1 MNTKCVALMLYLI
14 LFQTKSTYSDE
25 TCHWSRQANQ
35 NDQPEVYYINID
47 KSKERRAAMED
58 HLSHTGLKYTRSRGV
73 SFEVNKD
80 VFISDD
86 IANEIASPHCVYH
99 NDSYM
104 SDPKYNKQKYAI
116 TGLCGKEVAAFGC
129 TASHLIAIRRAID
142 SKTST
147 SKYAIIL
154 EDDLI
159 FPFEVDFNQLI
170 ATAPTDFAI
179 LKLYLI
185 HAKAV
190 DKLFNL
196 YLDTKQLWQPRSE
209 HHWSSG
215 AYIFDKEKLRP
226 YIDAMV
232 SYNTHTQV
240 IELKLIAASERP
252 VCRPIECCTLS
263 SVALNP
269 TPTTTY
275 GSKQNIRHMN
285 HTFTNHNHLACL
297 HSSSIAADYLLFALG
312 KTYTLTV
319 PILTGGKGSDKSD
332 LHQSHVG
339 LVHKKAYANQKKHM
353 MYMYTHNDTMPS
365 FLKSTCKLPFSV
377 HE

>member
-1 MNTKCVALMLYLI
+1 MNTKCIALMLYLI
-14 LFQTKSTYSDE
+14 LLQTKSTYSDDS
-25 TCHWSRQANQ
+25 CRWSRQTNQ
-35 NDQPEVYYINID
+35 NDQPEIYYINID
-47 KSKERRAAMED
+47 KSKERRAAMEE

-73 SFEVNKD
+73 SFEVDKD
-80 VFISDD
+80 VFISDY
-86 IANEIASPHCVYH
+86 IASKIASPDCVYH
-99 NDSYM
+99 NDSYI
-104 SDPKYNKQKYAI
+104 SDLKYNKQKYAI

-142 SKTST
+142 SQTST

-159 FPFEVDFNQLI
+159 FPFEVDFTQLI
-170 ATAPTDFAI
+170 ETAPNDFAR

-215 AYIFDKEKLRP
+215 AYILDKEKLKP

-232 SYNTHTQV
+232 SFNTYTQV
-240 IELKLIAASERP
+240 TELKLIAASERP
-252 VCRPIECCTLS
+252 VCRPKECCS
-263 SVALNP
+263 SSSSALNP
-269 TPTTTY
+269 TSTTY
-275 GSKQNIRHMN
+275 GSKQDTQQMN
-285 HTFTNHNHLACL
+285 HTFTNRDHLACL

-312 KTYTLTV
+312 KTYTLTI

-339 LVHKKAYANQKKHM
+339 LIHKKAYANQKKHM